1 MSDMK
6 QRDDTTKRPTPDTDD
21 EASVMTLDCDDSC
34 VEIYI
39 KRNGEYVEGDF
50 VLGDFARKLE
60 RERDEARE
68 IALNLQNIMG
78 MKV

>member
-1 MSDMK
+1 MNDMK
-6 QRDDTTKRPTPDTDD
+6 QRDNTTKTPTPETD
-21 EASVMTLDCDDSC
+21 EACTPRKGETDALW
-34 VEIYI
+34 I
-39 KRNGEYVEGDF
+39 KRMKCTCK
-50 VLGDFARKLE
+50 KLE